1 MALMNPEEYIEKR
14 LQDQIAW
21 YDRKSLANQKT
32 FKRLRVAEIV
42 AAALIP
48 FLSGIAISIPAYS
61 LVGTIIV
68 GLLGMAVTIIASI
81 LNLGR
86 HQEHWMEYRTTC
98 ESLKKESFLFQTGVE
113 PYNADDAFQLLV
125 QRVETLV
132 SKENTNWAQYM
143 MKPEQE
149 KKDKKP

>member
-1 MALMNPEEYIEKR
+1 MNSEEYIEKR
-14 LQDQIAW
+14 LQDQIDW
-21 YDRKSLANQKT
+21 YDRKSLTNQRT
-32 FKRLRVAEIV
+32 FKRLKIVEIV

-48 FLSGIAISIPAYS
+48 FLSGISINNS
-61 LVGTIIV
+61 DFRLIGTIII
-68 GLLGMAVTIIASI
+68 GLLGMSVTIIASI

-86 HQEHWMEYRTTC
+86 HQEHWLEYRTTC
-98 ESLKKESFLFQTGVE
+98 ESLKKESFLFHTRVE
-113 PYNADDAFQLLV
+113 PYNSDDAFQLLV

-149 KKDKKP
+149 KKEVKP